1 MSTRIWV
8 LGYTYMSAHIWVHMY
23 ECPSEHIY
31 IGVHIYEFALQINN
45 MIQIY
50 HEYKLCKTFYYVSTG
65 TVINIFFITSQN
77 VKQLMH
83 YIESFQ

>member
-1 MSTRIWV
+1 
-8 LGYTYMSAHIWVHMY
+8 
-23 ECPSEHIY
+23 
-31 IGVHIYEFALQINN
+31 